1 MNKYTFF
8 IEGLN
13 KEASIVASS
22 EKDARQSIWKGLSD
36 EEKNAVVVFDC
47 IDIE

>member
-1 MNKYTFF
+1 MSKYTFF
-8 IEGLN
+8 IEGVN
-13 KEASIVASS
+13 KEYSVVASS